1 VVYGTK
7 AFLPHLKAAGEGHIV
22 NVSSVF
28 GLIGF
33 PTQAAYNAAKFAV
46 KGFTETLRL
55 ELEAEGLPIGA
66 TCVHPGGIKTNIA
79 RSARTVIREGW
90 VDENSRAEFE
100 RLFHTTPERAARVIL
115 AAILG
120 NRRRQLIGAD
130 AVFIDVVQRM
140 MPSLYQRLLVR
151 GAKRRR
157 LKMMGR
163 T

>member
-1 VVYGTK
+1 M
-7 AFLPHLKAAGEGHIV
+7 
-22 NVSSVF
+22 
-28 GLIGF
+28 
-33 PTQAAYNAAKFAV
+33 
-46 KGFTETLRL
+46 
-55 ELEAEGLPIGA
+55 
-66 TCVHPGGIKTNIA
+66 
-79 RSARTVIREGW
+79 
-90 VDENSRAEFE
+90 DENSQAEFE

-151 GAKRRR
+151 SAKRRR